1 LSGACADDQPKEEND
16 MKPMFPPENG
26 RSQENEK
33 KTNEISVA
41 ALDRATH
48 DIANQLSIIYL
59 CCCELRYSLAEK
71 LLAHQLNELGRIET
85 AAQESAR
92 LVEKLKTSLRDH
104 DRTPQKPAS
113 ILTRVEATD
122 SFYPIISYPALRR

>member
-1 LSGACADDQPKEEND
+1 MN
-16 MKPMFPPENG
+16 PMFPPENG

-33 KTNEISVA
+33 KTDQISVA

-71 LLAHQLNELGRIET
+71 LLAYQLNELGAIEVAVQEVAGMIERLKSSLQGHEPALKNPASVLKRIE
-85 AAQESAR
+85 A
-92 LVEKLKTSLRDH
+92 
-104 DRTPQKPAS
+104 P
-113 ILTRVEATD
+113 D
-122 SFYPIISYPALRR
+122 SFYPVVSHPAPRR